1 MKVRPD
7 RGTYYMPGASRP
19 RLTVA
24 GKCKASHGFTSRKV
38 ASRVQPNR
46 PELTLH
52 LAERWQLALV
62 AFDVMDDL
70 E

>member
-1 MKVRPD
+1 
-7 RGTYYMPGASRP
+7 MPGGARH

-24 GKCKASHGFTSRKV
+24 GKCNASHGLPSRKV
-38 ASRVQPNR
+38 ASRVQPTR